1 MQALK
6 KQHSPLSFLTSS
18 VFDTDAA
25 NFWLKK
31 LNPLWSVNQSLGQ
44 IVHKEKAANGIFS
57 LKIKCNRHFRMGQ
70 AGQHHPVF
78 IEIDGRRYER
88 SYSLH
93 RIDEQHV
100 LLTAKQVEQGVVSNW
115 LAEHAQVGDLVEFGQ
130 PYGDMILPEAS
141 NLVLLAAGSGITPML
156 SMIETWA
163 KQPDAL
169 AKVQLLYWVKDY
181 EDAAFEENFKKIAET
196 NDNFSFQIFYTQQTD
211 QRLNTEHLS
220 LVSQPEQSTVYAC
233 GPSGFVSLAEELFS
247 QAVLFKGEA
256 FSLSQ
261 ADSCDTGFVN
271 ITLLQSEKTVAIPKG
286 QSILAG
292 LEQMNL
298 KPKHGC
304 RMGICNKCA
313 CNKVQGSTRNLVN
326 GAEST
331 EPGNLLKL
339 CVSSAQT
346 DLVIDL

>member
-44 IVHKEKAANGIFS
+44 IVYKEKAANGIFS

-141 NLVLLAAGSGITPML
+141 NLVLLAAG
-156 SMIETWA
+156 
-163 KQPDAL
+163 
-169 AKVQLLYWVKDY
+169 V
-181 EDAAFEENFKKIAET
+181 
-196 NDNFSFQIFYTQQTD
+196 
-211 QRLNTEHLS
+211 
-220 LVSQPEQSTVYAC
+220 
-233 GPSGFVSLAEELFS
+233 
-247 QAVLFKGEA
+247 
-256 FSLSQ
+256 
-261 ADSCDTGFVN
+261 
-271 ITLLQSEKTVAIPKG
+271 
-286 QSILAG
+286 
-292 LEQMNL
+292 
-298 KPKHGC
+298 
-304 RMGICNKCA
+304 
-313 CNKVQGSTRNLVN
+313 
-326 GAEST
+326 
-331 EPGNLLKL
+331 
-339 CVSSAQT
+339 
-346 DLVIDL
+346 